1 MMMSLLWYY
10 RPEHTDI
17 QEKYI
22 GGEVYA
28 SRHRDTNSVA
38 CIDDK
43 CYVLT
48 YNEFCRFKR
57 QKARIQQCISRKA
70 DKSARLVAPWPADQ
84 LISRA
89 NRFPPLIIVP
99 ELVFCCRK
107 VYDFRQKRILKNPNF
122 KMICE

>member
-1 MMMSLLWYY
+1 MSLLWYY

-22 GGEVYA
+22 AGEVYA

-43 CYVLT
+43 CFVLT
-48 YNEFCRFKR
+48 YSEFCRFKR
-57 QKARIQQCISRKA
+57 QKARSQQRISRRS
-70 DKSARLVAPWPADQ
+70 DKSAQLVPDWPAEQ
-84 LISRA
+84 LVGRP
-89 NRFPPLIIVP
+89 NRFPPLVILP
-99 ELVFCCRK
+99 ELVFCCRR
-107 VYDFRQKRILKNPNF
+107 VYDYRHSRLLKNPNF